1 MRRARPTPAPLSQSS
16 AGVAKGGSRVPELSV
31 VVPAFRERENI
42 PALLRA
48 LEQAL
53 AGLDWETIVV
63 VDDAYD
69 GSEVLVRER
78 AQQDRR
84 VRCLHRIGR
93 RGLASACIEGML
105 ASSAP
110 YVVVIDADLQHDE
123 TLVPQLLA
131 AARHAQAD
139 IAVASRYIAG
149 GSTGELAPGR
159 VRLSRLASALS
170 TTLCKGLTDPM
181 SGFFVVRRTFLDRV
195 VRKLY
200 GRGFK
205 ILLDLIAAA
214 RGEIR
219 VVELPYRM
227 RSRAYGESKL
237 SARVVAEFF
246 MLLLYHLTGRLL
258 PARFFL
264 FAAVGVT
271 GVGVQLAA
279 LSLLFTVSGNFLLS
293 QSVATWAAMTSNFF
307 FNNVFTYGDQ
317 RLRGARIWRGML
329 SFYAACGI
337 GALIN
342 IAIAEWLFF
351 KSLPYWA
358 AGLAGALVAALW
370 NFFTTASFTWGGSS
384 AAKRWC
390 CRHPSASGRQGP
402 SGSRRP
408 FTRCRCSL

>member
-1 MRRARPTPAPLSQSS
+1 M
-16 AGVAKGGSRVPELSV
+16 PELSV
-31 VVPAFRERENI
+31 VVPAFRERDNI
-42 PALLRA
+42 PALLLA
-48 LEQAL
+48 LDQAL
-53 AGLDWETIVV
+53 AGLDWETIIV

-69 GSEVLVRER
+69 GSELLVRER

-84 VRCLHRIGR
+84 VRCVHRIGR

-131 AARHAQAD
+131 AARQAQAD
-139 IAVASRYIAG
+139 IAVASRYIPG
-149 GSTGELAPGR
+149 GSTGGLAPAR

-170 TTLCKGLTDPM
+170 KTLCKDLTDPM

-219 VVELPYRM
+219 IVELPYRM
-227 RSRAYGESKL
+227 RSREHGESKL
-237 SARVVAEFF
+237 GARVVAEFF
-246 MLLLYHLTGRLL
+246 MLLLYHMMGRLL

-264 FAAVGVT
+264 FAAVGAS
-271 GVGVQLAA
+271 GVGVHL
-279 LSLLFTVSGNFLLS
+279 LTLWLLFAASGHFLLS
-293 QSVATWAAMTSNFF
+293 QALATWVAMTSNFVL
-307 FNNVFTYGDQ
+307 NNVITYGDQ
-317 RLRGARIWRGML
+317 RLRGRAAWRGLL
-329 SFYAACGI
+329 SFYAACGV

-342 IAIAEWLFF
+342 LAIADWLFL
-351 KSLPYWA
+351 KSAPYWV
-358 AGLAGALVAALW
+358 AGLGGALVAALW
-370 NFFTTASFTWGGSS
+370 NFFTTASFTWGPRT
-384 AAKRWC
+384 AA
-390 CRHPSASGRQGP
+390 
-402 SGSRRP
+402 RR
-408 FTRCRCSL
+408 